1 MVLLICLSSV
11 NCCFKILLRLQFL
24 FSHTEIFTRKT
35 RYVVPPCNKAGISN
49 FHLEFQ
55 ISMERYSSF
64 SSFSIML
71 IFFFTRETRHTEPP
85 CNIAG
90 ISNSHLQFQELQE
103 FQISLKCYSSF
114 LFYFFLPD
122 KLGIQCHPVTEL
134 EFQIP
139 A

>member
-11 NCCFKILLRLQFL
+11 NCGFKILLGLQFL
-24 FSHTEIFTRKT
+24 FNHSEIFTRKT
-35 RYVVPPCNKAGISN
+35 RHIVSPCNKAGISI

-55 ISMERYSSF
+55 ISLERHSSF

-71 IFFFTRETRHTEPP
+71 IFFTRETRHTEPP

-90 ISNSHLQFQELQE
+90 ISNSHLEFQE
-103 FQISLKCYSSF
+103 FQEFQVSLKCYSSF
-114 LFYFFLPD
+114 LFIFFLLE
-122 KLGIQCHPVTEL
+122 KLDIQCHAVTKL
-134 EFQIP
+134 EFQIS